1 MPCTKPVLFP
11 LWEEDRSCLRGLAWK
26 IIESFELEG
35 NFRDHLVQPHILM
48 ILGCVFAAEIAEMI
62 LLPEVTAATRIASTE
77 IMRPLQSRLLVH
89 RWAKPDP
96 EAAF

>member
-1 MPCTKPVLFP
+1 
-11 LWEEDRSCLRGLAWK
+11 
-26 IIESFELEG
+26 
-35 NFRDHLVQPHILM
+35 M

-89 RWAKPDP
+89 KWARPDP